1 MAAKSNSK
9 PCQTSEMKLFPQVV
23 TGFRDKLRILSN
35 ILDEAF
41 CKNSRKQKKS
51 SLFLQN
57 PLSGMFGKVL
67 SMLLKKEFINFS
79 TLHYAVHGLLN
90 THGLICR
97 ILKAK
102 IKRPV
107 FRKLRV
113 RNL

>member
-1 MAAKSNSK
+1 M
-9 PCQTSEMKLFPQVV
+9 F
-23 TGFRDKLRILSN
+23 DKV
-35 ILDEAF
+35 
-41 CKNSRKQKKS
+41 
-51 SLFLQN
+51 
-57 PLSGMFGKVL
+57 P